1 MNSIARGFARVGSAI
16 AATTAVVGIV
26 LGVPVILW
34 TLTADWFEDG
44 LPAGASLVDL
54 ALRPDD
60 GTLLRAFLVIVGWGT
75 WLLLTASI
83 VSEIVAAAAGRPA
96 PRIALPGFGWGRSI
110 AAALVATM
118 LGAAPAA
125 MAAPVP
131 GSVTAVSAQEVPEDD
146 ASPDPP
152 RDTGTPGGPV
162 HVVAHRDTLWRIA
175 EVALGDP
182 LRWREIYELNVGRV
196 QPDGG
201 RLTESSTLLV
211 GWNLVLPADARS
223 TVTVRPGDTLT
234 GLAAEHL
241 GAADRAAEL
250 YEGNTATPQPDGA
263 RLTDPDEIRPGWI
276 LRLPGAD
283 EAVPAPP
290 AAPPVPDTPP
300 TGRSGEPPTPTAV
313 SPPPAVSPDP
323 AGDDGPSTTQSQEPS
338 AATAVPTA
346 PPSDV
351 PADGADGAAPAWTAA
366 ALGMSALVGGGV
378 AASLAVRRRRQ
389 VRLRPYRHRVAV
401 PTDDDGR
408 AEWSLARPDR
418 ATTRTLS
425 AARRL
430 DLVLR
435 ASTRPDL
442 GGQAP
447 VMRVRSAR
455 LTDTDVL
462 VTTSDGGGL
471 PAPFLQVGDLDLWSL
486 DVDSELPAAEDE
498 LAGCCAPFPTLV
510 SIGTD
515 DDRTLMIDL
524 EDRGVLRLGGEP
536 DRCRALLRH
545 LAAELATSTF
555 AEDCE
560 VLLVGFGEELTALNP
575 DRLTVRDLASACDEV
590 RHRTADTAAAL
601 ERHRMSSAVEGRLR
615 GIAADSWLP
624 TVVLVDPDGSEWT
637 DLEAHWRPDTAVAV
651 VVIDPAA
658 ADLVVTDSGTI
669 DMTDVEDGPWRVT
682 QLTAAA
688 GDRLAAVLGATTSP
702 AEPVGPMSDP
712 RSWADGMD
720 DDGALS
726 TGPPDVDPPIEEAD
740 DDVGDVDMPA
750 RPGSAVTQESAQRL
764 AIVDF
769 QDPHLDDDVRTWRS
783 ADTPSVPMIAILGE
797 PLVRAPGPT
806 PTTRPTWFTEV
817 LVYLSL
823 HPAGVT
829 AEKAVTELWPDG
841 HRISP
846 ATVRHAFYGARRW
859 AGRGL
864 DGDPEKCFVSDMQND
879 STYRIRGHLLD
890 WDLFRRLRKRG
901 QARQAAGHPD
911 AVSDYETAL
920 DLIRGPVLTPLRPG
934 GYAWLNNH
942 DQRHDLQIPGFLV
955 DAAHELVDLAL
966 DSGDTATARR
976 AAERARLVDVD
987 VAYDRPLTDLM
998 RIAHAEDNRT
1008 ELELYAAVLLD
1019 ARGFDVPEEL
1029 SPDSFAVINE
1039 LLPAGSRRPPP

>member
-1 MNSIARGFARVGSAI
+1 M
-16 AATTAVVGIV
+16 
-26 LGVPVILW
+26 
-34 TLTADWFEDG
+34 
-44 LPAGASLVDL
+44 
-54 ALRPDD
+54 
-60 GTLLRAFLVIVGWGT
+60 AFLAIVGCGA
-75 WLLLTASI
+75 WLVLTASI
-83 VSEIVAAAAGRPA
+83 VSEIAAAVAGRPA
-96 PRIALPGFGWGRSI
+96 PRIALSGFGWSRSI

-118 LGAAPAA
+118 LGAAPAI
-125 MAAPVP
+125 AAPVAGP
-131 GSVTAVSAQEVPEDD
+131 VTTVSAQQAPGDNAAPDRPHDTHVPD
-146 ASPDPP
+146 
-152 RDTGTPGGPV
+152 GPV
-162 HVVAHRDTLWRIA
+162 HVVAPRDTLWRIA
-175 EVALGDP
+175 EVTLGDP
-182 LRWREIYELNVGRV
+182 FRWREIYELNIGRV

-201 RLTESSTLLV
+201 RLTDSSDLLV

-223 TVTVRPGDTLT
+223 TVIVQPGDTLT

-241 GAADRAAEL
+241 GTAARATEL
-250 YEGNTATPQPDGA
+250 YNGNTATPQPGGA
-263 RLTDPDEIRPGWI
+263 VLTDPDEIRPGWM
-276 LRLPGAD
+276 LRLPAGEGVVPSPPGAG
-283 EAVPAPP
+283 
-290 AAPPVPDTPP
+290 PVQRDTPP
-300 TGRSGEPPTPTAV
+300 PELPSESPAPTVSSSPSASEEATGGDGSG
-313 SPPPAVSPDP
+313 
-323 AGDDGPSTTQSQEPS
+323 TTQTP
-338 AATAVPTA
+338 APTA
-346 PPSDV
+346 PPAVPNESPSGAPANGSDS
-351 PADGADGAAPAWTAA
+351 AAPVWTAA
-366 ALGMSALVGGGV
+366 ALGVSALVGSGV
-378 AASLAVRRRRQ
+378 VASLAVRRRRQ
-389 VRLRPYRHRVAV
+389 VRLRPYRHSVAV
-401 PTDDDGR
+401 PADDDGR
-408 AEWSLARPDR
+408 VDWSLGRPDP
-418 ATTRTLS
+418 ASKGPLS

-435 ASTRPDL
+435 ASTHPDL
-442 GGQAP
+442 GEDAP
-447 VMRVRSAR
+447 AMGVRSAR
-455 LTDTDVL
+455 LTDADVL
-462 VTTSDGGGL
+462 VTTSAGSAL
-471 PAPFLQVGDLDLWSL
+471 PAPFLQVGVLELWSL
-486 DVDSELPAAEDE
+486 DVDSELPAADEE

-524 EDRGVLRLGGEP
+524 EDRGVLRLGGDP
-536 DRCRALLRH
+536 VRCRALLRH

-560 VLLVGFGEELTALNP
+560 VLMVGFGEDLTTLNP
-575 DRLTVRDLASACDEV
+575 ERLAVRDLASACDEL
-590 RHRTADTAAAL
+590 RHRTAITAAAL
-601 ERHRMSSAVEGRLR
+601 ERHRMTSAVEGRIR
-615 GIAADSWLP
+615 GVAADSWLP
-624 TVVLVDPDGSEWT
+624 TVVLVDLDDPART
-637 DLEAHWRPDTAVAV
+637 DLEAQWRPGTATAI
-651 VVIDPAA
+651 VVIDQDA
-658 ADLVVTDSGTI
+658 ADVVLTDSGI
-669 DMTDVEDGPWRVT
+669 VELADVEDGPWQVT

-688 GDRLAAVLGATTSP
+688 GDHLVAVLGATASP

-726 TGPPDVDPPIEEAD
+726 TDTSDGGMPNGQVGDDVEDVDVPSQRTP
-740 DDVGDVDMPA
+740 
-750 RPGSAVTQESAQRL
+750 ESTHEGLQRL

-769 QDPHLDDDVRTWRS
+769 QDPHLDDDVRAWCS
-783 ADTPSVPMIAILGE
+783 DDAPSVPMIAILGE
-797 PLVRAPGPT
+797 PVVRAPGPT
-806 PTTRPTWFTEV
+806 PATRPTWFTEV

-864 DGDPEKCFVSDMQND
+864 GGDPETCFVSDMQND

-901 QARQAAGHPD
+901 QARHDAGHPD
-911 AVSDYETAL
+911 ALSDYETAL

-942 DQRHDLQIPGFLV
+942 DQRHDLQIPGFLI

-966 DSGDTATARR
+966 GSGDTATARR

-1029 SPDSFAVINE
+1029 APESFAVINE
-1039 LLPAGSRRPPP
+1039 MLPAGSRRPRP